1 MPLFSFLPIVANM
14 PDTVC
19 GLLKQY
25 ADNGQ
30 LLDVPM
36 GEALVVDFRQMAA
49 IGTHRLGSCSVAMVV
64 SEHGAILAHIP
75 PLPSPM
81 SDDELAGDP
90 DAGSENV
97 HAMMRRVRELHGS
110 CQAWFLTATAHVVC
124 AWYQGAV
131 ALPDQ
136 LAIMQGHF
144 REMGLE
150 PAIHYYVVPGDLD
163 KLGKGT
169 VMAISSAPGTYPAIY
184 VEDSPVNHHYAFA
197 DGGTSSS
204 TGEEAAATAS
214 TTLMQAG
221 FASGTGQ
228 AGGSTAAP
236 ERMWRE
242 VRVDIVR
249 HRTRRDE
256 YVFRNTQNQRVST
269 DRADWHVAQLQGRT
283 VWAYW
288 GRETTYYT
296 YQKIRQ

>member
-1 MPLFSFLPIVANM
+1 MPLFSFLPIIAIM
-14 PDTVC
+14 TDAVC

-25 ADNGQ
+25 ANNGQ

-36 GEALVVDFRQMAA
+36 GEALFVDFRQMAA

-81 SDDELAGDP
+81 SDDELSRRRGGTAGP
-90 DAGSENV
+90 AGH
-97 HAMMRRVRELHGS
+97 HAGPLSGN
-110 CQAWFLTATAHVVC
+110 
-124 AWYQGAV
+124 
-131 ALPDQ
+131 
-136 LAIMQGHF
+136 
-144 REMGLE
+144 GLE
-150 PAIHYYVVPGDLD
+150 PAIHYYVVPGDLG

-169 VMAISSAPGTYPAIY
+169 VMAISLAPGTYPAIY

-204 TGEEAAATAS
+204 TGEAAATAPA
-214 TTLMQAG
+214 TLMQAG
-221 FASGTGQ
+221 FAPGTGQ
-228 AGGSTAAP
+228 AGGSIAAP

-256 YVFRNTQNQRVST
+256 YVFRNAQNQRVST
-269 DRADWHVAQLQGRT
+269 DRADWHVAQLQGRA
-283 VWAYW
+283 VWAYQ
-288 GRETTYYT
+288 GRETAYYT